1 MAHEITTIDDVLG
14 HYRRQTAYSSAGE
27 YAVLYDG
34 LPDDISALRRVLQ
47 NTILHMF
54 WISEKN
60 YGITHEQLKAAG
72 RELCVEF
79 SYGTAEER
87 LRNIAEL
94 DRRPLAEPREPA
106 ARSVGC
112 CRDYALMLASILRH
126 KGVPARVRT
135 GVALYF
141 LGPEGRLIEDHYVTE
156 HWNAKEERWQLSDP
170 QIDDVQRPA
179 IEEGLDTIH
188 LPQAAFLTGW
198 QLLEALR
205 ESRVPETVGFPP
217 VNVGLTYGRNKLFA
231 DFIGVTGHELPI
243 HSWWGIGEPESADP
257 GDETLMNRMIEILR
271 GIDANDPAAL
281 TEALRM
287 VETHPR
293 LKMPDGYSVP
303 AYASPL
309 C

>member
-1 MAHEITTIDDVLG
+1 MAHELTTINDVLG
-14 HYRRQTAYSSAGE
+14 HWRRQTMYSSAGE
-27 YAVLYDG
+27 YAPLYDD
-34 LPDDISALRRVLQ
+34 LPDDVSALCRVLQ
-47 NTILHMF
+47 NTILHVV
-54 WISEKN
+54 WISEKS

-87 LRNIAEL
+87 LCSIVEL
-94 DRRPLAEPREPA
+94 DRRSLAEPREPA

-112 CRDYALMLASILRH
+112 CRDYALMLTSILRH
-126 KGVPARVRT
+126 KGIPARVRT

-141 LGPEGRLIEDHYVTE
+141 LGPEGRLIEDHYITE

-179 IEEGLDTIH
+179 IEEGLDTID
-188 LPQAAFLTGW
+188 LPHAAFLTGW

-205 ESRVPETVGFPP
+205 EDRVPKTVGFPP
-217 VNVGLTYGRNKLFA
+217 VNAGFTYGRNKLFA
-231 DFIGVTGHELPI
+231 DFVGVTGHELPV
-243 HSWWGIGEPESADP
+243 HSWWGIGEPESVEL
-257 GDETLMNRMIEILR
+257 GDEALMDRMIEILQ
-271 GIDANDPAAL
+271 GVGANDLTAL

-293 LKMPDGYSVP
+293 LKMPNGYSVP
-303 AYASPL
+303 TYASPL